1 MKTALIVILIVLVII
16 ELLAIVALVVIIALK
31 NKNQSKMIKKA
42 ELIVKGKLDVEDIS
56 TEGTDNTTV
65 VLGSAFN
72 SIKNNLMTFV
82 EATKVNVVTLSDSV
96 AVLSESVDANVK
108 GNEQIAEGATN
119 VAIKTAEQLDL
130 VKENLS
136 LIESNNQQM
145 QEIDE
150 EMHSIKV
157 LLEDTVD
164 ISKNGLSNL
173 EGYEK
178 DMGAMATDLNRIN
191 DILAQ
196 FNSEIKRIGE
206 VGDFIVGISDQLR
219 LLAFNASIEAARA
232 GQAGRGFTVVADEMN
247 DMSTKTRDGM
257 LTINQI
263 LKEIINSS
271 QMVNDSIANC
281 EDTYNQ
287 SKETF
292 NTVNSSFRAINE
304 QSLGINERMNNI
316 SGKFDVMSDN
326 SEKSKETAENLYET
340 TQAISENTHEIAAI
354 SQEVAAESNKIGEN
368 TEALTGMLLGI
379 QGLLKQF
386 NTAIVPTEKNP
397 ANKVKILSMSML
409 DNDFWYGV
417 RRGAFYAQNELYGKN
432 VEVEY
437 VPLIPGEE
445 GLDAMVC
452 NLVESAIERDFD
464 GIIFPG
470 FLGGANAQF
479 QEAAS
484 RGIKLMS
491 YNCDCSSA
499 IPRVACLRPDPNEPG
514 IIAAKAAEKK
524 LNKHGNVL
532 MLTGDLTVGVNVERS
547 ENFKKQLAGSKGMK
561 IVDELYVLDDA
572 DDVYKV
578 ALEGLKKHPETDIIF
593 LTNGLPISV
602 VEAIKASGLK
612 GKVSLICFDH
622 NQEIFKGIK
631 DGIIAA
637 AIGQDAF
644 GQGHD
649 PIIWLY
655 NNLVTGE
662 KLEEFISCRLSV
674 VDKSNVENLVEA

>member
-1 MKTALIVILIVLVII
+1 MKIAILLLAIIAIIEAVGLVALTIVILS
-16 ELLAIVALVVIIALK
+16 K
-31 NKNQSKMIKKA
+31 NKNQAKMMKKA
-42 ELIVKGKLDVEDIS
+42 ELIVKGRLDVEDIS
-56 TEGTDNTTV
+56 TEGTDSTTI
-65 VLGSAFN
+65 VLGTAFN

-96 AVLSESVDANVK
+96 SVLSDSVDANVK

-145 QEIDE
+145 QEIDD
-150 EMHSIKV
+150 EMHSIKN
-157 LLEDTVD
+157 LLEETVED
-164 ISKNGLSNL
+164 SENGLSNL

-281 EDTYNQ
+281 EDTYNK

-292 NTVNSSFRAINE
+292 LTVNSSFRAINE
-304 QSLGINERMNNI
+304 QSLGINNRMNNI
-316 SGKFDVMSDN
+316 SKKFDVMSDN
-326 SEKSKETAENLYET
+326 SEKSKQTAEYLFDT
-340 TQAISENTHEIAAI
+340 TQSISENTHEIAAI
-354 SQEVAAESNKIGEN
+354 SEEVAAESTKIGEN
-368 TEALTGMLLGI
+368 TEALKGMLFGI
-379 QGLLKQF
+379 QNLLKQF

-397 ANKVKILSMSML
+397 SKKLKIMAMSML

-437 VPLIPGEE
+437 IPLIPGED
-445 GLDAMVC
+445 GLEALVC
-452 NLVESAIERDFD
+452 NVVESAIEREFD

-470 FLGGANAQF
+470 FLGGADPQF
-479 QEAAS
+479 QAAAS
-484 RGIKLMS
+484 KGIKLMS
-491 YNCDCSSA
+491 YNCDCTSA
-499 IPRVACLRPDPNEPG
+499 IPRISCLRPDPNDPG
-514 IIAAKAAEKK
+514 IIAAKAAEKQ
-524 LNKHGNVL
+524 LNRHGNVL
-532 MLTGDLTVGVNVERS
+532 MLTGDLTVGVNRERS
-547 ENFKKQLAGSKGMK
+547 ETFKKQLATNKNMK
-561 IVDELYVLDDA
+561 IVDELFVLDFA

-578 ALEGLKKHPETDIIF
+578 ALDGLKKHPETEVIY
-593 LTNGLPISV
+593 LTNGFPISV
-602 VEAIKASGLK
+602 VEAIKNSGLR
-612 GKVSLICFDH
+612 GKVSVVCFDH
-622 NQEIFKGIK
+622 NQEIFRAIK
-631 DGIIAA
+631 EGYISA

-655 NNLVTGE
+655 NHLVTGE
-662 KLEEFISCRLSV
+662 KLDEFISCRLSV
-674 VDKSNVENLVEA
+674 VDKSNVDTLVEA